1 MADERVQFLRQN
13 QTEAELLLWH
23 QLRDKRVGGARFR
36 RQYRL
41 GAYIV
46 DFVCLSARLV
56 IGVDGASHELT
67 FDGDTRRT
75 LWLEDQGFRVV
86 RFTNEQ
92 VMHELSGVVLTIGA
106 VLTGKG
112 EV

>member
-1 MADERVQFLRQN
+1 MADERVQLLRQN

-41 GAYIV
+41 GPFIV

-56 IGVDGASHELT
+56 IEVDGPSHELT
-67 FDGDTRRT
+67 GDADFRRT
-75 LWLEDQGFRVV
+75 RWLEDQGFRVM
-86 RFTNEQ
+86 RFSNHQ
-92 VMHELSGVVLTIGA
+92 VMHELEGVVQTIGA
-106 VLTGKG
+106 MLAGDVG
-112 EV
+112 

>member
-23 QLRDKRVGGARFR
+23 QLRDKRVGSLRFR

-41 GAYIV
+41 GPYIV

-56 IGVDGASHELT
+56 IEVDGPSHELT
-67 FDGDTRRT
+67 FDADARRT
-75 LWLEDQGFRVV
+75 RWLEDQGFRVV
-86 RFTNEQ
+86 RFSNDQ
-92 VMHELSGVVLTIGA
+92 VMHELAGVVQTIGA
-106 VLTGKG
+106 MLIGQV
-112 EV
+112 EP